1 MKCEIIRDLLP
12 LYADSIASRET
23 AEAVEEHLADC
34 AECGEIYEKM
44 TEVSAGMENPENK
57 RDVDYM
63 KKIKRRVFKTAAVA
77 ILSLAAAVLLF
88 FKLFYWGFAV
98 TAEDI
103 DITCNVSERSNSAGD
118 YVDVKFDI
126 TLKNG
131 MELMHESSTYL
142 NYDEDGIEHRYNYVT
157 PRAVVKNPFYIF
169 DNNFNNLSMTV
180 GYGIIKDGG
189 ELGSYGEY
197 ELNIILKDVSY
208 NYDINKIAEEYLEK
222 NEE

>member
-12 LYADSIASRET
+12 LCADGVASAET
-23 AEAVEEHLADC
+23 AAAVEEHLAGC
-34 AECGEIYEKM
+34 AECGKIYEKM

-63 KKIKRRVFKTAAVA
+63 KKIKRRIFKTAFVVL
-77 ILSLAAAVLLF
+77 LSITAAVLLF

-98 TAEDI
+98 TADDI
-103 DITCNVSERSNSAGD
+103 DVTCNVSERSSSAGD
-118 YVDVKFDI
+118 YIDVKFDI

-131 MELMHESSTYL
+131 MELMYESSTYL
-142 NYDEDGIEHRYNYVT
+142 NYDDGIEHRYNYVT

-169 DNNFNNLSMTV
+169 DNNFNNLSAAF
-180 GYGIIKDGG
+180 GYGIINNG
-189 ELGSYGEY
+189 EIGDYGKY
-197 ELNIILKDVSY
+197 ELNIILKDVGY

-222 NEE
+222 KEE